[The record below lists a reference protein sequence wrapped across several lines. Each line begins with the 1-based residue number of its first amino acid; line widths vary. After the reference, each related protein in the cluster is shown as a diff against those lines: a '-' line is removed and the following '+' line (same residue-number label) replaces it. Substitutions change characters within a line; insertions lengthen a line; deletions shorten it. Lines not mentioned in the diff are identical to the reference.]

1 MFYMFGPTMLLL
13 IPAVILAMY
22 AQMKVRSTY
31 ARYSRI
37 RSQQGWSGAQAAR
50 QILDSAGISSVSI
63 KETSGRLSDHYD
75 PRNRTLYLSE
85 KVFEGD
91 SLASLGV
98 AAHEAGH
105 ALQHARGYVPLHIR
119 SAIVPMASFG
129 TNGAYFLFF
138 LGLIARNG
146 FMMSLAILLFSFGV
160 LFYLITL
167 PVEFNASSRAIK
179 TLRREGII
187 DRSEIAG
194 TKKVLNAAALTYLA
208 AALMSVLQLLRL
220 ILLRNSRH

>member
-13 IPAVILAMY
+13 IPAVILAAY
-22 AQMKVRSTY
+22 AQMKVRSAY
-31 ARYSRI
+31 SRYSRV

-105 ALQHARGYVPLHIR
+105 AMQHARGYVPLHIR
-119 SAIVPMASFG
+119 SAIVPVASFG

-138 LGLIARNG
+138 LGLLARNG

-179 TLRREGII
+179 VLLGEGII
-187 DRSEIAG
+187 ERSEIDG
-194 TKKVLNAAALTYLA
+194 TKKVLSAAALTYLA

>member
-1 MFYMFGPTMLLL
+1 MYFMFGPTMLLL
-13 IPAVILAMY
+13 IPAVILAAY

-50 QILDSAGISSVSI
+50 RILDSAGISNVSI

-105 ALQHARGYVPLHIR
+105 ALQHARGYVPLNIR
-119 SAIVPMASFG
+119 SAIVPVASFG

-138 LGLIARNG
+138 LGLLARNG
-146 FMMSLAILLFSFGV
+146 FMMSLAI
-160 LFYLITL
+160 
-167 PVEFNASSRAIK
+167 
-179 TLRREGII
+179 
-187 DRSEIAG
+187 
-194 TKKVLNAAALTYLA
+194 
-208 AALMSVLQLLRL
+208 
-220 ILLRNSRH
+220 ILEKR